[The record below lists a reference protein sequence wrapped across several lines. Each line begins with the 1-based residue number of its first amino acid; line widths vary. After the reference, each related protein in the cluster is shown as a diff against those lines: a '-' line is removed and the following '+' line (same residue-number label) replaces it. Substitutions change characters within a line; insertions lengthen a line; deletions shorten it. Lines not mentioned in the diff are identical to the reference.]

1 MLKNSLKL
9 KNEANTL
16 LERIEIIKILSRYT
30 NEYCFV
36 GSYAN
41 NTMVWRDID
50 ICFYL
55 NETNIEK
62 FFNLGCELA
71 NLDGVCAMKFNNE
84 VILNPNKPDGF
95 YWGID
100 IIDKSNGELW
110 KIDIKGVQLDT
121 YIDIKRYTEELITK
135 LDFEIQELI
144 VAVKNK
150 LLIRDS
156 RYNRYR
162 TPHGSSFYIYDLI
175 VNKEIRN
182 INIVL
187 KELKKIG
194 IY

>member
-62 FFNLGCELA
+62 FFN
-71 NLDGVCAMKFNNE
+71 
-84 VILNPNKPDGF
+84 
-95 YWGID
+95 
-100 IIDKSNGELW
+100 
-110 KIDIKGVQLDT
+110 
-121 YIDIKRYTEELITK
+121 
-135 LDFEIQELI
+135 
-144 VAVKNK
+144 
-150 LLIRDS
+150 
-156 RYNRYR
+156 
-162 TPHGSSFYIYDLI
+162 
-175 VNKEIRN
+175 
-182 INIVL
+182 
-187 KELKKIG
+187 
-194 IY
+194 